1 MALTFG
7 TRLGPYEI
15 QSPLGAG
22 GMGEVYRARDT
33 RLDRDVAIKILPQH
47 LSSDPDLKAR
57 LEREARAISALS
69 HPNICHLYDIG
80 SQDGTDYLVMEL
92 LQGESLA
99 DRLQKGPLPLKQ
111 ALEYG
116 IEIAKALEKAHKTG
130 IVHRDL
136 KPGNV
141 MLTKAGAKLLDFG
154 LAKPAQ
160 SMAAMASGSLETM
173 SKPLTSEGKIV
184 GTFQY
189 MAPEQIHGGNPDA
202 RSDIFALGAVLYEM
216 LTGKRAFAGKSQI
229 SVMSAILEKEP
240 EPITAVQP
248 LMPSAVEY
256 VVRQCMAKDPDERIQ
271 TAHDVRTQLEW
282 IRDAGSQAGM
292 AAPIAMHHSNR
303 ERWVWIATCV
313 TLLAVLFFGV
323 TYWRAPLRMDA
334 PPVRSTILPP
344 EPATFLFLGLNG
356 WAALSPDGRM
366 LAFVARRDHTTQI
379 WVRPLN
385 SYSARP
391 IPGTE
396 NATQVFW
403 SPDSRNL
410 GFFATGMTSGVLR
423 RVPIAGGPP
432 LTLCTVESSP
442 RGGSWNRQNVI
453 IFGSWPGPIYRV
465 SASGGRPEKVTELD
479 SARNDTTQRWPQ
491 FLPDGNHFV
500 YMTSPVG
507 SFNEENV
514 FSLGSLDRKVS
525 RILFHGSSNIAYANG
540 YLLYVVD
547 KALMARPLD
556 PVKLNFTGDAVPI
569 ADGLQYDTLFSE
581 SVFSAS
587 NNGMLVYQTGNASSA
602 RTLIL
607 VDVNGKQIARL
618 GEGTRTL
625 FFPQFSPDGKRL
637 AYHVIDPQTGKAD
650 IWIEDLASGSRIRL
664 TVDPLRSVHPVW
676 SHDGTQ
682 IAYISVRSGKP
693 AVYVKPA
700 NGMAAEQKIWEPEL
714 GVGVNDWTSDSK
726 TLILQ
731 QRSPVTK
738 KWRLVLF
745 RLDGTGGPKPLI
757 ESQDANLTSAQ
768 LSPNGHW
775 LAYQSDD
782 SGKDEV
788 YVSPF
793 PNGAAERLQIS
804 VAGGL
809 QPRWGKDGKQLF
821 YLADDGKL
829 MAALLKESQGV
840 LQVVSLRLQFQ
851 TSAIPIP
858 GTNDSY
864 DVAPDGKKFLLNI
877 AATDETPTP
886 LNLVENWPA
895 QLKK

>member
-1 MALTFG
+1 MALSPG
-7 TRLGPYEI
+7 TKLGPYQI
-15 QSPLGAG
+15 VAPIGAG

-33 RLDRDVAIKILPQH
+33 RLNRDVAIKILPQH
-47 LSSDPDLKAR
+47 LSSNPDLKAR

-92 LQGESLA
+92 LEGESLA

-136 KPGNV
+136 KPGNI
-141 MLTKAGAKLLDFG
+141 MLTKAGTKLLDFG

-189 MAPEQIHGGNPDA
+189 MAPEQIHGGSPDA

-240 EPITAVQP
+240 EPITAAQP
-248 LMPSAVEY
+248 LTPPALEC

-271 TAHDVRTQLEW
+271 TAHDVRVQLEW
-282 IRDAGSQAGM
+282 IRDAESQAHM
-292 AAPIAMHHSNR
+292 AAPIAMSPSNR
-303 ERWVWIATCV
+303 ERWVWVAACV
-313 TLLAVLFFGV
+313 TLLAMLFVGV
-323 TYWRAPLRMDA
+323 AYWRTPLHIDA
-334 PPVRSTILPP
+334 PPVRSTVLPP
-344 EPATFLFLGLNG
+344 EQTTFRFLGLNG

-366 LAFVARRDHTTQI
+366 LAFVAEKDHTSQI
-379 WVRPLN
+379 WVRPLS
-385 SYSARP
+385 SYSAHP
-391 IPGTE
+391 LPGTE

-410 GFFATGMTSGVLR
+410 GFFVAGQTSGVLK

-432 LTLCTVESSP
+432 LTLCPVESSP
-442 RGGSWNRQNVI
+442 RGGSWNRQGVI

-465 SASGGRPEKVTELD
+465 SASGGRPEKVSEFD
-479 SARNDTTQRWPQ
+479 PGRNDTTQRWPQ

-507 SFNEENV
+507 SFNEDNV
-514 FSLGSLDRKVS
+514 FSLGSLDGKVN

-547 KALMARPLD
+547 KVLMARPFD
-556 PVKLNFTGDAVPI
+556 PVKLDFTGDAIPV

-581 SVFSAS
+581 SAFSAS

-602 RTLIL
+602 RSLIL
-607 VDVNGKQIARL
+607 FDANGKQIARL
-618 GEGTRTL
+618 GEGARTV
-625 FFPQFSPDGKRL
+625 FSPQFSPDGKRL
-637 AYHVIDPQTGKAD
+637 AYHLIDPQTGKAD

-676 SHDGTQ
+676 SRDGTQ

-714 GVGVNDWTSDSK
+714 GVEVSDWTSDSK
-726 TLILQ
+726 GLILQ
-731 QRSPVTK
+731 QRSPATK

-757 ESQDANLTSAQ
+757 EAQDANLTAAQ

-775 LAYQSDD
+775 IAYQSDD

-793 PNGAAERLQIS
+793 PTGAAERLQIS

-809 QPRWGKDGKQLF
+809 WPRWGRDGKRLF
-821 YLADDGKL
+821 YLANDGKL
-829 MAALLKESQGV
+829 MAAALKESQGV
-840 LQVVSLRLQFQ
+840 LQVVSSRLQFQ
-851 TSAIPIP
+851 TSVVPES
-858 GTNDSY
+858 NDSY
-864 DVAPDGKKFLLNI
+864 DVAPDGKKFLLDI
-877 AATDETPTP
+877 VATDETATP
-886 LNLVENWPA
+886 LSLVENWPS
-895 QLKK
+895 QSKTPK